1 MTTLIEFL
9 HPLRQASRTTQVQ
22 AALYYCKHYRR
33 LDEGVTVAQVR
44 DALIEARMPG
54 AKKANLP
61 QALRNSAPYARSLS
75 HGVWEITST
84 GVERIRD
91 ELTLPAHV
99 AEPEHDVASL
109 KTVAATVKDR
119 AVRDY
124 VDEAVKRL
132 RVDARRASVVFPWT
146 GAVATIRED
155 VWRFGPRSVEAA
167 LKVHNPKAKFRKK
180 GDFEGVKDAD
190 LLQIAHDMEIY
201 DKSQK
206 KRLNEAL
213 DLRNDCGHPVKYKPG
228 EKKVASFVEDL
239 VATVWP

>member
-9 HPLRQASRTTQVQ
+9 HPLRRASRTTQVQ
-22 AALYYCKHYRR
+22 AALYYCKYYRR
-33 LDEGVTVAQVR
+33 LDTGVTVAEVR

-91 ELTLPAHV
+91 ELALPAPV
-99 AEPEHDVASL
+99 AQPEHDVASL
-109 KTVAATVKDR
+109 EALAAAVKDR
-119 AVRDY
+119 VVRDY
-124 VDEAVKRL
+124 VEEAVKCL
-132 RVDARRASVVFPWT
+132 RVDARRASVVFLWT
-146 GAVATIRED
+146 GAVATIREH
-155 VWRFGPRSVEAA
+155 VWRFGPTSIEAA
-167 LKVHNPKAKFRKK
+167 LKAHNPRAKFRKK
-180 GDFEGVKDAD
+180 GDFEAVAD
-190 LLQIAHDMEIY
+190 TNLLQIAHDMEIY

-206 KRLNEAL
+206 KRLSEAL
-213 DLRNDCGHPVKYKPG
+213 DLRNDCGHPVKYTPG
-228 EKKVASFVEDL
+228 EKKVASFIEDL